1 MHPSKSGW
9 YPRAGCAASGARQRA
24 VLHGNP
30 EPKGKR
36 ESEGIVL
43 RAAEGKKKRKCSENG
58 GCQSSTCSGETS
70 NSRQNEHSIRG
81 REAWVDGPKYFVQEK
96 VEPHGR
102 IAQGLSDLCWAS
114 SDF

>member
-43 RAAEGKKKRKCSENG
+43 RAQRARRKESAVRTGAAKAALVVERQAIQGKMNTVSGAER
-58 GCQSSTCSGETS
+58 
-70 NSRQNEHSIRG
+70 
-81 REAWVDGPKYFVQEK
+81 
-96 VEPHGR
+96 HG
-102 IAQGLSDLCWAS
+102 
-114 SDF
+114 